1 MCRIRVAAA
10 SAGQS
15 WMAEKMLLHVVA
27 YTEERRACVDGQR
40 VRLLRGT
47 DYFEL
52 PDVDRLKEVCSF
64 VITTR

>member
-1 MCRIRVAAA
+1 
-10 SAGQS
+10 
-15 WMAEKMLLHVVA
+15 MAEKMLLHVVA